1 MISTSRFQHSLAAFM
16 AASIAA
22 GAVVV
27 PTTAIAQQQTT
38 CTDDKAVFKVTGGEF
53 EWDFRDSWNNYIH
66 GPIAHGTSELTG
78 GITNLNE
85 ANKAKSNYKFVASKG
100 VSTGVNQ
107 AELNVDGTMHYQGH
121 KHGDNY
127 VLDNTFSN
135 FNLKAEGSKLELYA
149 DVHYRKYVNNNTAG
163 EWQDAK
169 QIKVSEWTLKQPL
182 ALKAGDVAFASNDQ
196 GKFGSQDVIN
206 ALGGFYKDD
215 IHTGAITGK
224 VKVSR
229 ECPPVPS
236 TSAKPSSEPTKP
248 TSSAAKPSSEAAKPS
263 SSAVK
268 PTSSVSKPS
277 SSTTSSAAP
286 APAPNPN
293 PGEPTAPGS
302 SNSQFIKVLAGL
314 GVAGAILAAIFGFLQ
329 HSNIPL
335 PFRI

>member
-16 AASIAA
+16 AVSIAA

-53 EWDFRDSWNNYIH
+53 EWDFRDSWNKYIH
-66 GPIAHGTSELTG
+66 GKIAQGTSELTG

-85 ANKAKSNYKFVASKG
+85 ANKAQSNYKFVASKG
-100 VSTGVNQ
+100 ASTSANQ
-107 AELNVDGTMHYQGH
+107 AELNVDGTMHYKGH

-149 DVHYRKYVNNNTAG
+149 DVHYRKYVDNNTAG

-169 QIKVSEWTLKQPL
+169 QIKVSEWTLKEPL
-182 ALKAGDVAFASNDQ
+182 ALKAGDVAFASNGQ
-196 GKFGSQDVIN
+196 GKFGSQDVIS
-206 ALGGFYKDD
+206 ALGDFYKDD
-215 IHTGAITGK
+215 VHTGAITGK

-236 TSAKPSSEPTKP
+236 TSA
-248 TSSAAKPSSEAAKPS
+248 
-263 SSAVK
+263 
-268 PTSSVSKPS
+268 KPS

-302 SNSQFIKVLAGL
+302 SNSQFVKVLAGL
-314 GVAGAILAAIFGFLQ
+314 GVAGAILAAIFGFLR

>member
-1 MISTSRFQHSLAAFM
+1 MTSTSRFQHSLAAFM
-16 AASIAA
+16 AASITA

-38 CTDDKAVFKVTGGEF
+38 CTDDKAVFKVIGGEF
-53 EWDFRDSWNNYIH
+53 EWDFRDSWNKYIH
-66 GPIAHGTSELTG
+66 GTIAHGTSELTG

-85 ANKAKSNYKFVASKG
+85 ANKAQSNYKFVASKG
-100 VSTGVNQ
+100 ASTGVKQ

-149 DVHYRKYVNNNTAG
+149 DVHYRKYVDSNTAG

-169 QIKVSEWTLKQPL
+169 QIKVSEWTLKEPL

-229 ECPPVPS
+229 ECPPAPS
-236 TSAKPSSEPTKP
+236 TSAKPSSEPAKP
-248 TSSAAKPSSEAAKPS
+248 TSSVAKPSSEAAKPS
-263 SSAVK
+263 SS
-268 PTSSVSKPS
+268 VSKSS

-286 APAPNPN
+286 TPAPNPK

-302 SNSQFIKVLAGL
+302 SNSQLIKVLAGL

>member
-1 MISTSRFQHSLAAFM
+1 MTSTSRFQHSLAAFM
-16 AASIAA
+16 AVSIAA

-53 EWDFRDSWNNYIH
+53 EWDFRDSWNKYIH
-66 GPIAHGTSELTG
+66 GTIAHGTSELTG

-85 ANKAKSNYKFVASKG
+85 ANKAQSNYKFVASKG
-100 VSTGVNQ
+100 ASTGVNQ

-149 DVHYRKYVNNNTAG
+149 DVHYRKYVDSNTAG
-163 EWQDAK
+163 EWQEAK
-169 QIKVSEWTLKQPL
+169 QIKVSEWTLKEPL
-182 ALKAGDVAFASNDQ
+182 ALKAGDVAFASNGR

-236 TSAKPSSEPTKP
+236 TSAKPSS
-248 TSSAAKPSSEAAKPS
+248 
-263 SSAVK
+263 
-268 PTSSVSKPS
+268 
-277 SSTTSSAAP
+277 STTSSAAP

-302 SNSQFIKVLAGL
+302 SNSQLIKVLAGL
-314 GVAGAILAAIFGFLQ
+314 GVAGAILAAIFGFLR

>member
-1 MISTSRFQHSLAAFM
+1 MTSTSRFQHSLAAFM

-53 EWDFRDSWNNYIH
+53 EWDFRDSWNKYIH
-66 GPIAHGTSELTG
+66 GTIAHGTSELTG

-85 ANKAKSNYKFVASKG
+85 ANKAQSNYKFVASKG
-100 VSTGVNQ
+100 ASTGVNQ

-149 DVHYRKYVNNNTAG
+149 DVHYRKYVDSNTAG
-163 EWQDAK
+163 EWQEAK
-169 QIKVSEWTLKQPL
+169 QIKVSEWTLKEPL
-182 ALKAGDVAFASNDQ
+182 ALKAGDVAFASNGR

-236 TSAKPSSEPTKP
+236 TSAKPSS
-248 TSSAAKPSSEAAKPS
+248 
-263 SSAVK
+263 
-268 PTSSVSKPS
+268 
-277 SSTTSSAAP
+277 STTSSAAP

-302 SNSQFIKVLAGL
+302 SNSQLIKVLAGL
-314 GVAGAILAAIFGFLQ
+314 GVAGAILAAIFGFLR

>member
-1 MISTSRFQHSLAAFM
+1 M

-66 GPIAHGTSELTG
+66 GKIAHGTSELTG

-85 ANKAKSNYKFVASKG
+85 ANKIKSNYKFVASKG
-100 VSTGVNQ
+100 ASTSANQ
-107 AELNVDGTMHYQGH
+107 AELNVDGTMRYQGH

-149 DVHYRKYVNNNTAG
+149 DVHYRKYVDNNTAG

-169 QIKVSEWTLKQPL
+169 QIKVSEWTLKEPL
-182 ALKAGDVAFASNDQ
+182 ALKAGDVAFASNGR

-236 TSAKPSSEPTKP
+236 TSAKPSS
-248 TSSAAKPSSEAAKPS
+248 
-263 SSAVK
+263 
-268 PTSSVSKPS
+268 
-277 SSTTSSAAP
+277 STTSSAAP

-302 SNSQFIKVLAGL
+302 SNSQLIKVLAGL
-314 GVAGAILAAIFGFLQ
+314 GVAGAILAAIFGFLR

>member
-1 MISTSRFQHSLAAFM
+1 MISASRFQHSLAAFM

-53 EWDFRDSWNNYIH
+53 EWDFRDSWNKYIH
-66 GPIAHGTSELTG
+66 GKIAQGTSELTG

-85 ANKAKSNYKFVASKG
+85 ANKAQSNYKFVASKG
-100 VSTGVNQ
+100 ASTSANQ

-149 DVHYRKYVNNNTAG
+149 DVHYRKYVDNNTAG

-169 QIKVSEWTLKQPL
+169 QIKVSEWTLKEPL
-182 ALKAGDVAFASNDQ
+182 ALKAGDVAFASNGQ
-196 GKFGSQDVIN
+196 GKFGSKDVIS
-206 ALGGFYKDD
+206 ALGDFYKDD

-248 TSSAAKPSSEAAKPS
+248 TSSAAKPSSEVAKPS
-263 SSAVK
+263 FSAVK

-293 PGEPTAPGS
+293 PGEPTVPGS

>member
-1 MISTSRFQHSLAAFM
+1 MTSASRFQHSLAAFR

-66 GPIAHGTSELTG
+66 GKIAHGTSELTG

-85 ANKAKSNYKFVASKG
+85 ANKIKSNYKFVASKG
-100 VSTGVNQ
+100 ASTSANQ
-107 AELNVDGTMHYQGH
+107 AELNVDGTMRYQGH

-149 DVHYRKYVNNNTAG
+149 DVHYRKYVDNNTAG

-169 QIKVSEWTLKQPL
+169 QIKVSEWTLKEPL
-182 ALKAGDVAFASNDQ
+182 ALKAGDVAFASNGQ
-196 GKFGSQDVIN
+196 GKFGSQDVIS
-206 ALGGFYKDD
+206 ALGDFYKDD
-215 IHTGAITGK
+215 VHTGAITGK

-236 TSAKPSSEPTKP
+236 TSA
-248 TSSAAKPSSEAAKPS
+248 
-263 SSAVK
+263 
-268 PTSSVSKPS
+268 KPS

-302 SNSQFIKVLAGL
+302 SNSQLIKVLAGL
-314 GVAGAILAAIFGFLQ
+314 GVAGAILAAIFGFLR

>member
-1 MISTSRFQHSLAAFM
+1 MTSASRFQHSLAAFM

-38 CTDDKAVFKVTGGEF
+38 CTDNKAVFKVTGGEF

-66 GPIAHGTSELTG
+66 GKIAHGTSELTG

-85 ANKAKSNYKFVASKG
+85 ANKIKSNYKFVASKG
-100 VSTGVNQ
+100 ASTSANQ
-107 AELNVDGTMHYQGH
+107 AELNVDGTMRYQGH

-149 DVHYRKYVNNNTAG
+149 DVHYRKYVDNNTAG

-169 QIKVSEWTLKQPL
+169 QIKVSEWTLKEPL
-182 ALKAGDVAFASNDQ
+182 ALKAGDVAFASNGQ
-196 GKFGSQDVIN
+196 GKFGSQDVIS
-206 ALGGFYKDD
+206 ALGDFYKDD
-215 IHTGAITGK
+215 VHTGAITGK

-236 TSAKPSSEPTKP
+236 TSA
-248 TSSAAKPSSEAAKPS
+248 
-263 SSAVK
+263 
-268 PTSSVSKPS
+268 KPS

-302 SNSQFIKVLAGL
+302 SNSQLIKVLAGL
-314 GVAGAILAAIFGFLQ
+314 GVAGAILAAIFGFLR

>member
-1 MISTSRFQHSLAAFM
+1 MTSTSRFQHSLPAFM
-16 AASIAA
+16 AVSIAA

-53 EWDFRDSWNNYIH
+53 EWDFRDSWNKYIH
-66 GPIAHGTSELTG
+66 GTIAHGTSELTG

-85 ANKAKSNYKFVASKG
+85 ANKAQSNYKFVASKG
-100 VSTGVNQ
+100 ASTGVNQ

-149 DVHYRKYVNNNTAG
+149 DVHYRKYVDSNTAG
-163 EWQDAK
+163 EWQEAK
-169 QIKVSEWTLKQPL
+169 QIKVSEWTLKEPL
-182 ALKAGDVAFASNDQ
+182 ALKAGDVAFASNGR

-236 TSAKPSSEPTKP
+236 TSAKPSS
-248 TSSAAKPSSEAAKPS
+248 
-263 SSAVK
+263 
-268 PTSSVSKPS
+268 
-277 SSTTSSAAP
+277 STTSSAAP

-302 SNSQFIKVLAGL
+302 SNSQLIKVLAGL
-314 GVAGAILAAIFGFLQ
+314 GVAGAILAAIFGFLR

>member
-1 MISTSRFQHSLAAFM
+1 MTSASRFQHSLAAFM

-53 EWDFRDSWNNYIH
+53 EWDFRDSWNKYIH
-66 GPIAHGTSELTG
+66 GKIAQGTSELTG

-85 ANKAKSNYKFVASKG
+85 ANKAQSNYKFVASKG
-100 VSTGVNQ
+100 ASTSANQ

-135 FNLKAEGSKLELYA
+135 FNLTAEGSKLELYA

-236 TSAKPSSEPTKP
+236 TSAKPSS
-248 TSSAAKPSSEAAKPS
+248 
-263 SSAVK
+263 
-268 PTSSVSKPS
+268 
-277 SSTTSSAAP
+277 STTSSAAP

-302 SNSQFIKVLAGL
+302 SNSQLIKVLAGL

>member
-1 MISTSRFQHSLAAFM
+1 MTSASRFQHSLAAFM

-53 EWDFRDSWNNYIH
+53 EWDFRDSWNKYIH
-66 GPIAHGTSELTG
+66 GKIAQGTSELTG

-85 ANKAKSNYKFVASKG
+85 ANKAQSNYKFVASKG
-100 VSTGVNQ
+100 ASTSANQ

-149 DVHYRKYVNNNTAG
+149 DVHYRKYVDSNTAG
-163 EWQDAK
+163 EWQEAK
-169 QIKVSEWTLKQPL
+169 QIKVSEWTLKEPL
-182 ALKAGDVAFASNDQ
+182 ALKAGDVAFASNGR

-236 TSAKPSSEPTKP
+236 TSAKPSS
-248 TSSAAKPSSEAAKPS
+248 
-263 SSAVK
+263 
-268 PTSSVSKPS
+268 
-277 SSTTSSAAP
+277 STTSSAAP

-302 SNSQFIKVLAGL
+302 SNSQLIKVLAGL

>member
-1 MISTSRFQHSLAAFM
+1 MTSASRFQHSLAAFM
-16 AASIAA
+16 AASIAV

-66 GPIAHGTSELTG
+66 GKIAHGTSELTG

-85 ANKAKSNYKFVASKG
+85 ANKIKSNYKFVASKG
-100 VSTGVNQ
+100 ASTSANQ
-107 AELNVDGTMHYQGH
+107 AELNVDGTMRYQGH

-149 DVHYRKYVNNNTAG
+149 DVHYRKYVDNNTAG

-169 QIKVSEWTLKQPL
+169 QIKVSEWTLKEPL
-182 ALKAGDVAFASNDQ
+182 ALKAGDVAFASNGQ
-196 GKFGSQDVIN
+196 GKFGSQDVIS
-206 ALGGFYKDD
+206 ALGDFYKDD
-215 IHTGAITGK
+215 VHTGAITGK

-236 TSAKPSSEPTKP
+236 TSA
-248 TSSAAKPSSEAAKPS
+248 
-263 SSAVK
+263 
-268 PTSSVSKPS
+268 KPS

-302 SNSQFIKVLAGL
+302 SNSQLIKVLAGL
-314 GVAGAILAAIFGFLQ
+314 GVAGAILAAIFGFLR

>member
-1 MISTSRFQHSLAAFM
+1 MTSTSRFQHSLAAFM
-16 AASIAA
+16 AVSIAA

-27 PTTAIAQQQTT
+27 PATAIAQQQTT

-53 EWDFRDSWNNYIH
+53 EWDFRDSWNKYIH
-66 GPIAHGTSELTG
+66 GTIAHGTSELTG

-85 ANKAKSNYKFVASKG
+85 ANKAQSNYKFVASKG
-100 VSTGVNQ
+100 ASTGVKQ
-107 AELNVDGTMHYQGH
+107 AGLKVDGTMHYQGH

-149 DVHYRKYVNNNTAG
+149 DVHYRKYVDNNTAG

-169 QIKVSEWTLKQPL
+169 QIKVSEWTLKKPL
-182 ALKAGDVAFASNDQ
+182 ALKAGDVAFASNGQ
-196 GKFGSQDVIN
+196 GKFGSQDVIS
-206 ALGGFYKDD
+206 ALGDFYKDD
-215 IHTGAITGK
+215 VHTGAITGK

-236 TSAKPSSEPTKP
+236 TSAKPSSEPT
-248 TSSAAKPSSEAAKPS
+248 
-263 SSAVK
+263 K

-302 SNSQFIKVLAGL
+302 SNSQLIKVLAGL

>member
-1 MISTSRFQHSLAAFM
+1 MTSASRFQHSLAAFM

-66 GPIAHGTSELTG
+66 GKIAHGTSELTG

-85 ANKAKSNYKFVASKG
+85 ANKIKSNYKFVASKG
-100 VSTGVNQ
+100 ASTSANQ
-107 AELNVDGTMHYQGH
+107 AELNVDGTMRYQGH

-149 DVHYRKYVNNNTAG
+149 DVHYRKYVDNNTAG

-169 QIKVSEWTLKQPL
+169 QIKVSEWTLKEPL
-182 ALKAGDVAFASNDQ
+182 ALKAGDVAFASNGQ
-196 GKFGSQDVIN
+196 GKFGSQDVIS
-206 ALGGFYKDD
+206 ALGDFYKDD
-215 IHTGAITGK
+215 VHTGAITGK

-236 TSAKPSSEPTKP
+236 TSAKPSS
-248 TSSAAKPSSEAAKPS
+248 
-263 SSAVK
+263 
-268 PTSSVSKPS
+268 
-277 SSTTSSAAP
+277 STASSAAP
-286 APAPNPN
+286 TPAPNPN
-293 PGEPTAPGS
+293 PGEPTVPGS
-302 SNSQFIKVLAGL
+302 SNSQLIKVLAGL
-314 GVAGAILAAIFGFLQ
+314 GVAGAILAAIFGFLR

>member
-1 MISTSRFQHSLAAFM
+1 MTSASRFQHSLAAFM

-66 GPIAHGTSELTG
+66 GKIAHGTSELTG

-85 ANKAKSNYKFVASKG
+85 ANKIKSNYKFVASKG
-100 VSTGVNQ
+100 ASTSANQ
-107 AELNVDGTMHYQGH
+107 AELNVDGTMRYQGH

-149 DVHYRKYVNNNTAG
+149 DVHYRKYVDNNTAG

-169 QIKVSEWTLKQPL
+169 QIKVSEWTLKEPL
-182 ALKAGDVAFASNDQ
+182 ALKAGDVAFASNGQ
-196 GKFGSQDVIN
+196 GKFGSQDVIS
-206 ALGGFYKDD
+206 ALGDFYKDD
-215 IHTGAITGK
+215 VHTGAITGK

-229 ECPPVPS
+229 ECPPAPPTECSDAVYRSPGKILPWKI
-236 TSAKPSSEPTKP
+236 TNSSCL
-248 TSSAAKPSSEAAKPS
+248 
-263 SSAVK
+263 
-268 PTSSVSKPS
+268 
-277 SSTTSSAAP
+277 
-286 APAPNPN
+286 NGN
-293 PGEPTAPGS
+293 
-302 SNSQFIKVLAGL
+302 
-314 GVAGAILAAIFGFLQ
+314 
-329 HSNIPL
+329 
-335 PFRI
+335 

>member
-1 MISTSRFQHSLAAFM
+1 MTSTSRFQHSLAAFM
-16 AASIAA
+16 AVSIAA

-53 EWDFRDSWNNYIH
+53 EWDFRDSWNKYIH
-66 GPIAHGTSELTG
+66 GTIAHGTSELTG

-85 ANKAKSNYKFVASKG
+85 ANKAQSNYKFVASKG
-100 VSTGVNQ
+100 ASTGVNQ

-149 DVHYRKYVNNNTAG
+149 DVHYRKYVDSNTAG
-163 EWQDAK
+163 EWQEAK
-169 QIKVSEWTLKQPL
+169 QIKVSEWTLKEPL
-182 ALKAGDVAFASNDQ
+182 ALKVGDVAFASNGR

-236 TSAKPSSEPTKP
+236 TSAKPSS
-248 TSSAAKPSSEAAKPS
+248 
-263 SSAVK
+263 
-268 PTSSVSKPS
+268 
-277 SSTTSSAAP
+277 STTSSAAP

-302 SNSQFIKVLAGL
+302 SNSQFVKVLAGL
-314 GVAGAILAAIFGFLQ
+314 GVAGAILAAIFGFLR

>member
-1 MISTSRFQHSLAAFM
+1 MISTSRFQHSLAAFI
-16 AASIAA
+16 AVSIAA

-53 EWDFRDSWNNYIH
+53 EWDFRDSWNKYIH
-66 GPIAHGTSELTG
+66 GTIAHGTSELTG

-85 ANKAKSNYKFVASKG
+85 ANKAQSNYKFVASKG
-100 VSTGVNQ
+100 ASTGVNQ

-149 DVHYRKYVNNNTAG
+149 DVHYRKYVDSNTAG
-163 EWQDAK
+163 EWQEAK
-169 QIKVSEWTLKQPL
+169 QIKVSEWTLKEPL
-182 ALKAGDVAFASNDQ
+182 ALKAGDVAFASNGR

-236 TSAKPSSEPTKP
+236 TSAKPSS
-248 TSSAAKPSSEAAKPS
+248 
-263 SSAVK
+263 
-268 PTSSVSKPS
+268 
-277 SSTTSSAAP
+277 STTSSAAP

-302 SNSQFIKVLAGL
+302 SNSQLIKVLAGL
-314 GVAGAILAAIFGFLQ
+314 GVAGAILAAIFGFLR

>member
-1 MISTSRFQHSLAAFM
+1 MTSASRFQHSLAAFM

-66 GPIAHGTSELTG
+66 GKIAHGTSELTG

-85 ANKAKSNYKFVASKG
+85 ANKIKSNYKFVASKG
-100 VSTGVNQ
+100 ASTSANQ
-107 AELNVDGTMHYQGH
+107 AELNVDGTMRYQGH

-127 VLDNTFSN
+127 VLDNTVSN

-149 DVHYRKYVNNNTAG
+149 DVHYRKYVDNNTAG

-169 QIKVSEWTLKQPL
+169 QIKVSEWTLKEPL
-182 ALKAGDVAFASNDQ
+182 ALKAGDVAFASNGQ
-196 GKFGSQDVIN
+196 GKFGSQDVIS
-206 ALGGFYKDD
+206 ALGDFYKDD
-215 IHTGAITGK
+215 VHTGAITGK

-236 TSAKPSSEPTKP
+236 TSA
-248 TSSAAKPSSEAAKPS
+248 
-263 SSAVK
+263 
-268 PTSSVSKPS
+268 KPS

-302 SNSQFIKVLAGL
+302 SNSQLIKVLAGL
-314 GVAGAILAAIFGFLQ
+314 GVAGAILAAIFGFLR

>member
-53 EWDFRDSWNNYIH
+53 EWDFRDSWNKYIH
-66 GPIAHGTSELTG
+66 GTIAHGTSELTG

-85 ANKAKSNYKFVASKG
+85 ANKAQSNYKFVASKG
-100 VSTGVNQ
+100 ASTGVNQ

-149 DVHYRKYVNNNTAG
+149 DVHYRKYVDSNTAG
-163 EWQDAK
+163 EWQEAK
-169 QIKVSEWTLKQPL
+169 QIKVSEWTLKEPL
-182 ALKAGDVAFASNDQ
+182 ALKAGDVAFASNGR

-229 ECPPVPS
+229 ECSPVPS
-236 TSAKPSSEPTKP
+236 TSA
-248 TSSAAKPSSEAAKPS
+248 
-263 SSAVK
+263 
-268 PTSSVSKPS
+268 KPS

-302 SNSQFIKVLAGL
+302 SNSQLIKVLAGL
-314 GVAGAILAAIFGFLQ
+314 GVAGAILAAIFGFLR

>member
-1 MISTSRFQHSLAAFM
+1 MTSASRFQHSLAAFM

-66 GPIAHGTSELTG
+66 GKIAHGTSELTG

-85 ANKAKSNYKFVASKG
+85 ANKIKSNYKFVASKG
-100 VSTGVNQ
+100 ASTSANQ
-107 AELNVDGTMHYQGH
+107 AELNVDGTMRYQGH

-236 TSAKPSSEPTKP
+236 TSAKPSS
-248 TSSAAKPSSEAAKPS
+248 
-263 SSAVK
+263 
-268 PTSSVSKPS
+268 
-277 SSTTSSAAP
+277 STTSSAAP

-302 SNSQFIKVLAGL
+302 SNSQLIKVLAGL
-314 GVAGAILAAIFGFLQ
+314 GVAGAILAAIFGFLR

>member
-85 ANKAKSNYKFVASKG
+85 ANKAQSNYKFVASKG
-100 VSTGVNQ
+100 ASTGVNQ

-149 DVHYRKYVNNNTAG
+149 DVHYRKYVDSNTAG
-163 EWQDAK
+163 EWQEAK
-169 QIKVSEWTLKQPL
+169 QIKVSEWTLKEPL
-182 ALKAGDVAFASNDQ
+182 ALKAGDVAFASNGR

-224 VKVSR
+224 VKVSQN
-229 ECPPVPS
+229 CS
-236 TSAKPSSEPTKP
+236 
-248 TSSAAKPSSEAAKPS
+248 
-263 SSAVK
+263 
-268 PTSSVSKPS
+268 
-277 SSTTSSAAP
+277 P

-302 SNSQFIKVLAGL
+302 SNSQLIKVLAGL
-314 GVAGAILAAIFGFLQ
+314 GVAGAILAAIFGFLR

>member
-53 EWDFRDSWNNYIH
+53 EWDFRDSWNKYIH
-66 GPIAHGTSELTG
+66 GTIAHGTSELTG

-85 ANKAKSNYKFVASKG
+85 ANKAQSNYKFVASKG
-100 VSTGVNQ
+100 ASTGVNQ

-149 DVHYRKYVNNNTAG
+149 DVHYRKYVDSDTAG
-163 EWQDAK
+163 EWQEAK
-169 QIKVSEWTLKQPL
+169 QIKVSEWTLKEPL
-182 ALKAGDVAFASNDQ
+182 ALKAGDVAFASNGR

-236 TSAKPSSEPTKP
+236 TSAKPSS
-248 TSSAAKPSSEAAKPS
+248 
-263 SSAVK
+263 
-268 PTSSVSKPS
+268 
-277 SSTTSSAAP
+277 STTSSAAP

-302 SNSQFIKVLAGL
+302 SNSQFVKVLAGL
-314 GVAGAILAAIFGFLQ
+314 GVAGAILAAIFGFLR

>member
-1 MISTSRFQHSLAAFM
+1 MTSASRFQHSLAAFM
-16 AASIAA
+16 AASIAV

-66 GPIAHGTSELTG
+66 GKIAHGTSELTG

-85 ANKAKSNYKFVASKG
+85 ANKIKSNYKFVASKG
-100 VSTGVNQ
+100 ASTSANQ
-107 AELNVDGTMHYQGH
+107 AELNVDGTMRYQGH

-149 DVHYRKYVNNNTAG
+149 DVHYRKYVDNNTAG

-169 QIKVSEWTLKQPL
+169 QIKVSEWTLKEPL

-236 TSAKPSSEPTKP
+236 TSAKPSS
-248 TSSAAKPSSEAAKPS
+248 
-263 SSAVK
+263 
-268 PTSSVSKPS
+268 
-277 SSTTSSAAP
+277 STTSSAAP

-302 SNSQFIKVLAGL
+302 SNSQLIKVLAGL
-314 GVAGAILAAIFGFLQ
+314 GVAGAILAAIFGFLR

>member
-38 CTDDKAVFKVTGGEF
+38 CTDDKAVFKVIGGEF
-53 EWDFRDSWNNYIH
+53 EWDFRDSWNKYIH
-66 GPIAHGTSELTG
+66 GTIAHGTSELTG
-78 GITNLNE
+78 GITNLNG

-100 VSTGVNQ
+100 ASTGVKQ

-149 DVHYRKYVNNNTAG
+149 DVHYRKYVDSNTAG

-169 QIKVSEWTLKQPL
+169 QIKVSEWTLKEPL

-286 APAPNPN
+286 TPAPNPN
-293 PGEPTAPGS
+293 PGEPTVPGS

-314 GVAGAILAAIFGFLQ
+314 GVAGAILAAIFGFLR

>member
-1 MISTSRFQHSLAAFM
+1 MTSTSRFQHSLAAFM

-53 EWDFRDSWNNYIH
+53 EWDFRDSWNKYIH
-66 GPIAHGTSELTG
+66 GTIAHGTSELTG

-85 ANKAKSNYKFVASKG
+85 ANKAQSNYKFVASKG
-100 VSTGVNQ
+100 ASTGVNQ

-236 TSAKPSSEPTKP
+236 TSAKPSS
-248 TSSAAKPSSEAAKPS
+248 
-263 SSAVK
+263 
-268 PTSSVSKPS
+268 
-277 SSTTSSAAP
+277 STTSSAAP

-293 PGEPTAPGS
+293 PGEPTVPGS
-302 SNSQFIKVLAGL
+302 SSSQFVKVLAGL
-314 GVAGAILAAIFGFLQ
+314 GVAGAILAAIFGFLR

>member
-16 AASIAA
+16 AVSIAA

-27 PTTAIAQQQTT
+27 PTTASAQQQTT

-53 EWDFRDSWNNYIH
+53 EWDFRDSWNKYIH
-66 GPIAHGTSELTG
+66 GTIAHGTSELTG

-85 ANKAKSNYKFVASKG
+85 ANKAQSNYKFVASKG
-100 VSTGVNQ
+100 ASTGVNQ

-149 DVHYRKYVNNNTAG
+149 DVHYRKYVDSNTAG
-163 EWQDAK
+163 EWQEAK
-169 QIKVSEWTLKQPL
+169 QIKVSEWTLKEPL
-182 ALKAGDVAFASNDQ
+182 ALKAGDVAFASNGR

-236 TSAKPSSEPTKP
+236 TSAKPSS
-248 TSSAAKPSSEAAKPS
+248 
-263 SSAVK
+263 
-268 PTSSVSKPS
+268 
-277 SSTTSSAAP
+277 STTSSAAP

-302 SNSQFIKVLAGL
+302 SNSQFVKVLAGL
-314 GVAGAILAAIFGFLQ
+314 GVAGAILAAIFGFLR